1 MPHKKIDII
10 SYYYGKSDSDLSYEM
25 RVGYRAFTEDEFIN
39 ATADGA
45 ERQALVDNN
54 L

>member
-1 MPHKKIDII
+1 MIC
-10 SYYYGKSDSDLSYEM
+10 YYYGKSDSDLSYEM
-25 RVGYRAFTEDEFIN
+25 RVGYRAFTEDEFIS

>member
-1 MPHKKIDII
+1 MPHIKIDMV
-10 SYYYGKSDSDLSYEM
+10 SYYWGKSDLNYEM
-25 RVGYRAFTEDEFIN
+25 RVGYRALTEDEFIN

-45 ERQALVDNN
+45 ERQALVDND